1 MAFPNTRIYNGVWN
15 SGVAQVGNSTP
26 QVAVNASEVF
36 RNNRNLTEYIYVST
50 VQGQRPGYIY
60 QFKSQ
65 TERIQALQGRMNT
78 PQAQALRNN
87 GGQCANVPNIQ
98 PQNGY

>member
-15 SGVAQVGNSTP
+15 SGVTQVGNSTP
-26 QVAVNASEVF
+26 QVAVNASEVLT
-36 RNNRNLTEYIYVST
+36 NGRNLTEYIYVST
-50 VQGQRPGYIY
+50 IQGQRPGYTY
-60 QFKSQ
+60 QYKSQ
-65 TERIQALQGRMNT
+65 TERIHALQGRMNN

-87 GGQCANVPNIQ
+87 GGQCTSAPNIQ